1 MFNTNERTIDF
12 DSYTLY
18 VPPPTLTLPRDHVR
32 VAIHI
37 LQPVKRILNNTRF
50 LVVLTRNK
58 MEEYPIDIVH
68 SKDEIIFVFD
78 IELEGSYTV
87 TERDLFTDLRAS
99 DLEALAR
106 KFEIEG
112 RSKMVKQELIEAITK
127 ITKDKQYSEL
137 KKIIDQTL
145 V

>member
-1 MFNTNERTIDF
+1 MFNGNERSIDF

-18 VPPPTLTLPRDHVR
+18 FPPSTLTLPRGHAR

-37 LQPVKRILNNTRF
+37 LKPGKRILNNPRF
-50 LVVLTRNK
+50 LVILTQNK

-68 SKDEIIFVFD
+68 TKNEIIFVFD

-87 TERDLFTDLRAS
+87 IEKGLFTDLRAS

-112 RSKMVKQELIEAITK
+112 RSKMVKQELIEVITK
-127 ITKDKQYSEL
+127 VTKDKQYSEL

-145 V
+145 A

>member
-1 MFNTNERTIDF
+1 MFNTNDRSIDF

-18 VPPPTLTLPRDHVR
+18 FPPSTLTLPRGHAR

-37 LQPVKRILNNTRF
+37 VQPVKRILNNPRF
-50 LVVLTRNK
+50 LVILTRNK

-68 SKDEIIFVFD
+68 TKDEIIFVFD

-87 TERDLFTDLRAS
+87 DERGLLTDLRAS

-106 KFEIEG
+106 RFEIEG
-112 RSKMVKQELIEAITK
+112 RSKMVKQELIEAITEV
-127 ITKDKQYSEL
+127 TKDKQYSEL
-137 KKIIDQTL
+137 KKIIDQTIA
-145 V
+145 

>member
-1 MFNTNERTIDF
+1 MFNTNDRSIDF

-18 VPPPTLTLPRDHVR
+18 FPPSTLTLPRGHAR

-37 LQPVKRILNNTRF
+37 VQPVKRILNNPRF
-50 LVVLTRNK
+50 LVILTRNK

-68 SKDEIIFVFD
+68 TKDEIIFVFD

-87 TERDLFTDLRAS
+87 DERGLLTDLRAS

-106 KFEIEG
+106 RFEIEG
-112 RSKMVKQELIEAITK
+112 RSKMVKQELIEAI
-127 ITKDKQYSEL
+127 IEVTKDKQYSEL
-137 KKIIDQTL
+137 KKIIDQTIA
-145 V
+145 

>member
-1 MFNTNERTIDF
+1 MSNSNERFVDF

-18 VPPPTLTLPRDHVR
+18 FPPSTLTLPRDHAR

-37 LQPVKRILNNTRF
+37 LKPVKGILNNPHF
-50 LVVLTRNK
+50 IIVLIHNK
-58 MEEYPIDIVH
+58 IEEYPIDIVH
-68 SKDEIIFVFD
+68 TKDEIIFVFD
-78 IELEGSYTV
+78 TELQGNYTV
-87 TERDLFTDLRAS
+87 TERGLFTDLHAS

-112 RSKMVKQELIEAITK
+112 RSKMVKQELLEAITK
-127 ITKDKQYSEL
+127 VTKDKQYSEL

-145 V
+145 A